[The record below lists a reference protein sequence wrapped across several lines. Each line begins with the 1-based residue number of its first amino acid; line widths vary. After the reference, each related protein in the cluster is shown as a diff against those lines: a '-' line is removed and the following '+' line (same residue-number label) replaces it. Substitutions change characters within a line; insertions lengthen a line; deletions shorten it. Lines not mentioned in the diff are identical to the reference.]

1 MTEDNNNSPIEPTND
16 ELNMTEPV
24 LVSEPIVEK
33 QITIGQYLKLRR
45 EEKGLSL
52 KVISQQTKIHIGLLE
67 NLEADSYEKLP
78 SKTYVRGFVKS
89 TTKILHLDQEHAL
102 KLLDI
107 AYETRTPSTPISAS
121 TTKEMKTETA
131 RNTLS
136 SMAETPL
143 ETVRSMTMSS
153 TAFIAKSVIFLGI
166 VILVAFNV
174 KSFFEK
180 SNNDAEIKLPEV
192 ISTLDRKKSAP
203 QKIEPKPQVIDV
215 KKEDPIQVNIIQDKT
230 PKVDV
235 TVNNIKLQTI
245 SLGEKQFAEVTLP
258 QEKYEEYLP
267 AKYRVQPTPGVE
279 TLFLNAVD
287 GDAWLT
293 YKVDDKEIKKFILRQ
308 GRTLFLRGSL
318 IRLFVGNTRSL
329 KAFHNNKAVDLSVNS
344 KTGVKNI
351 VLPEEMKTKYIA
363 PLFVYLEDSSA
374 MTSDEYLKS
383 NDPRKTVPT
392 PVVPAKRPPAPATTP
407 ANASEPAAVAA
418 PVANPSNEGTAPA
431 NP

>member
-1 MTEDNNNSPIEPTND
+1 MTEENNNSDIDTVTAETNLLD
-16 ELNMTEPV
+16 SVASTPPV
-24 LVSEPIVEK
+24 IEK
-33 QITIGQYLKLRR
+33 QITIGQYLKQRR

-67 NLEADSYEKLP
+67 NLEADSYDKLP

-89 TTKILHLDQEHAL
+89 TTKILNLDQDHAL
-102 KLLDI
+102 KLLDT
-107 AYETRTPSTPISAS
+107 AYESRTPSTPISAA

-136 SMAETPL
+136 AMAETPL

-166 VILVAFNV
+166 IILVAFNV

-180 SNNDAEIKLPEV
+180 SNNETESRLPEV
-192 ISTLDRKKSAP
+192 ISTLDRKKAAP
-203 QKIEPKPQVIDV
+203 KKIVPKPAVVEPKV
-215 KKEDPIQVNIIQDKT
+215 EDPIQVNIIQDKT

-245 SLGEKQFAEVTLP
+245 SLGDKQLAEISLP
-258 QEKYEEYLP
+258 QEKYNEYLP

-279 TLFLNAVD
+279 TLFLNAVE

-293 YKVDDKEIKKFILRQ
+293 YKVDDKEIKKFVLRQ
-308 GRTLFLRGSL
+308 GRTLFLSGSL

-363 PLFVYLEDSSA
+363 PLFVYLEDGSA

-383 NDPRKTVPT
+383 NDPRKLRPIPVIPAKKPT
-392 PVVPAKRPPAPATTP
+392 PPNTPTSDAATTP
-407 ANASEPAAVAA
+407 APAAQPAT
-418 PVANPSNEGTAPA
+418 PPTTPTNP
-431 NP
+431 